1 MSSRQHLSAI
11 ERRQG
16 RELALQ
22 VLFQREFHSLL
33 SSEEIF
39 QLIEQKVEKQ
49 VSVWAQDLIDGVLG
63 NLEPLDRAIQGVS
76 QNWKISRMSFVDRNI
91 LRLSLFEMRFSP
103 TPSKPEIAINEAV
116 EIAKKY
122 GSTES
127 SAFVNGILDQLS
139 KEMN

>member
-1 MSSRQHLSAI
+1 MNAA

-39 QLIEQKVEKQ
+39 HLIEQKVEKI
-49 VSVWAQDLIDGVLG
+49 VSAWAQELIDGVLG
-63 NLEPLDRAIQGVS
+63 NLEPLDRAIQSVS
-76 QNWKISRMSFVDRNI
+76 QKWKISRMSLVDRNI
-91 LRLSLFEMRFSP
+91 LRLALFEMKFSP

-122 GSTES
+122 GSTDS
-127 SAFVNGILDQLS
+127 GAFVNGLLDQLARLG
-139 KEMN
+139 N